1 MIETEFTPQN
11 ELEKKLLSALEGT
24 LAGDVF
30 ITHLLNSQV
39 FMPIQDEPAVIKGF
53 QRATKTQPLLLDD
66 EEGNQVLVLFTSPE
80 RAREFVAGYPDYGG
94 GLLTEFSWILSKLD
108 DPMHV
113 SLNPDIDTGLDL
125 DREMVEDLMTRL
137 PPQAA

>member
-11 ELEKKLLSALEGT
+11 ELEKKLLSALEGN

-53 QRATKTQPLLLDD
+53 QRATKTQ
-66 EEGNQVLVLFTSPE
+66 
-80 RAREFVAGYPDYGG
+80 
-94 GLLTEFSWILSKLD
+94 
-108 DPMHV
+108 
-113 SLNPDIDTGLDL
+113 
-125 DREMVEDLMTRL
+125 DRKSVV
-137 PPQAA
+137 